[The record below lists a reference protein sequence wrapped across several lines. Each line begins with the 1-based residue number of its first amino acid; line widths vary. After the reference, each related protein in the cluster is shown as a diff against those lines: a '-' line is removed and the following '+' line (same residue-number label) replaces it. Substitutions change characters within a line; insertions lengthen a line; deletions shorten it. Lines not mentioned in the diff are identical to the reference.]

1 VAVLGVM
8 REYGRYG
15 EIQRRHVIYD
25 EKTAPSSDTSIAAG
39 DTATITVDIAGE
51 VPRQV
56 DHAGLE
62 SISGLPSG
70 VVITGISVDKTGKTL
85 SITLKNTTSSSVTV
99 SANSLTL
106 GIISL
111 A

>member
-1 VAVLGVM
+1 M
-8 REYGRYG
+8 KKYERYG
-15 EIQRRHVIYD
+15 EVQYRHVIYE

-39 DTATITVDIAGE
+39 GTATITVDIAGE
-51 VPRQV
+51 VPRDV
-56 DHAGLE
+56 EHAGLE

-85 SITLKNTTSSSVTV
+85 SITLKNTTTASVTV